1 MDNKDNVD
9 ELMEIFDEI
18 NTNSNKILNN
28 EKSDGD
34 EDKQYIKKEE
44 LNNQLNNLKLEIEAK
59 FTKLENNLQEIPWT

>member
-44 LNNQLNNLKLEIEAK
+44 LNNQLNNLKL
-59 FTKLENNLQEIPWT
+59 